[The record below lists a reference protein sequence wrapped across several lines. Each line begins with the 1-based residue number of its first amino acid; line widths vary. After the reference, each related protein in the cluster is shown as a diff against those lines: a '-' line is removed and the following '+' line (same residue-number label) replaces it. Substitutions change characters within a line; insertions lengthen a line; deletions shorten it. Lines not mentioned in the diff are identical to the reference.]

1 MGLSRNKVAVSEGA
15 AGSPPFYGECVTPQM
30 RELRIFD
37 WFDERPK
44 DDCCSI
50 FRIKQ
55 DPEKEKLV
63 SLAQRV
69 HLFPFRTQ
77 KLSFAVPTIL
87 CGRLHGKIGRCQHHR
102 ESERVPDENKEAP

>member
-1 MGLSRNKVAVSEGA
+1 MTVVQFS
-15 AGSPPFYGECVTPQM
+15 GSSKI
-30 RELRIFD
+30 L
-37 WFDERPK
+37 K
-44 DDCCSI
+44 S
-50 FRIKQ
+50 
-55 DPEKEKLV
+55 KLV